1 MRGAPALTSRFISL
15 LAGKTVLKRQ
25 RINIQSQEVSEFS
38 MRTFPHVRSARV
50 SLLLLVLT
58 TVATGSPVSH
68 SALPRQDGTAQTSSG
83 SATEFET
90 KSITEWAG
98 ERFVFLGRDP
108 SLRKYGYQ
116 LIYPAG
122 QMVGTLPYD
131 GYVGKVVRVTAVT
144 PSSTRV
150 SGSYNVEMVV
160 EETGERLRALASGG
174 NVSGLGP
181 VADIERARSLV
192 GKTLWRD
199 AGSLQA
205 LDEQSGRVSF
215 VNVEPFDALRVVAVT
230 AGWDDSAPVRVV
242 VRPPAGVE
250 GFVDVNFSGT
260 NVSSILRNHHRFDK
274 EFQLTPPAKESAA
287 EAARSYKPTAEAL
300 ARAASGKDVL
310 GWQEAWWGMTADELL
325 QTFGPQIKKLP
336 KRDIYRGTYAEYVIP
351 DYRVESDLY
360 TVIFQMDNRTNRLAQ
375 VLIRSGEYSKDSP
388 YLGAFDR
395 IEALLTQK
403 YGPVRYRKDDDDRR
417 FVKRERQWVFPTT
430 TIGLSYTFMQGISNG
445 VTIRYYP
452 TASSDANKL

>member
-1 MRGAPALTSRFISL
+1 MR
-15 LAGKTVLKRQ
+15 
-25 RINIQSQEVSEFS
+25 
-38 MRTFPHVRSARV
+38 MFPHVRSARL
-50 SLLLLVLT
+50 SLLLLVFT
-58 TVATGSPVSH
+58 TVVCGSPLSH
-68 SALPRQDGTAQTSSG
+68 SALLRQDGAAQTSSV

-90 KSITEWAG
+90 KSITEWVD

-122 QMVGTLPYD
+122 QMIGTLPYD
-131 GYVGKVVRVTAVT
+131 GYVGKVVRVTGVT

-150 SGSYNVEMVV
+150 SGSFNVMMVV
-160 EETGERLRALASGG
+160 EETGERLRALASGET
-174 NVSGLGP
+174 VRGLGP
-181 VADIERARSLV
+181 AADIERARALYV

-199 AGSLQA
+199 AGALQTF
-205 LDEQSGRVSF
+205 DEKSGRVSF
-215 VNVEPFDALRVVAVT
+215 VGVEPFDALKVVAVS

-242 VRPPAGVE
+242 VRTPAGAE

-260 NVSSILRNHHRFDK
+260 NVPTILRNHHRFDK
-274 EFQLTPPAKESAA
+274 EFQFAPPARESAA

-300 ARAASGKDVL
+300 ARAGSGKDVL
-310 GWQEAWWGMTADELL
+310 GWQQGWWGMTADELL
-325 QTFGPQIKKLP
+325 QTFGPQVRKLP

-351 DYRVESDLY
+351 DYSVENDPY

-375 VLIRSGEYSKDSP
+375 VVIRSGEYSKDSP
-388 YLGAFDR
+388 YMGAFDR
-395 IEALLTQK
+395 LEALLTQK

-417 FVKRERQWVFPTT
+417 FMKHERQWVFPTT
-430 TIGLSYTFMQGISNG
+430 TIELSYTFMQGISSDL
-445 VTIRYYP
+445 TIRYYP